1 MPAIVASRR
10 RYLWSLERIPEGLRS
25 ETSAPIA
32 ILDAKFSLVVRE
44 RVTRCPSRICA
55 RRGGTVATLA

>member
-1 MPAIVASRR
+1 M
-10 RYLWSLERIPEGLRS
+10 PEGLRS

-44 RVTRCPSRICA
+44 RVTRISRAVVAPWPPWLDHWDQPKTIV
-55 RRGGTVATLA
+55 GTP